1 MFVSY
6 EDRMYWNSTE
16 ALWIVILVTFIFL
29 MRKFILRLDVYL
41 YTDKYKFTQINNEI
55 LGIFMTNSAIFFT
68 DIVSFFQIWMR
79 SISMSIPIL
88 NFHYQITDFHD
99 FYTMPSLVKYHFI
112 HVWLHITLFYA
123 KQVEYI
129 NILDIHKKSMCFEWQ
144 FFLVPVI
151 VFCIQNQCWH

>member
-29 MRKFILRLDVYL
+29 MRKFILRLDAYL

-68 DIVSFFQIWMR
+68 DIVSFFQIW
-79 SISMSIPIL
+79 L
-88 NFHYQITDFHD
+88 
-99 FYTMPSLVKYHFI
+99 
-112 HVWLHITLFYA
+112 
-123 KQVEYI
+123 
-129 NILDIHKKSMCFEWQ
+129 
-144 FFLVPVI
+144 
-151 VFCIQNQCWH
+151 